1 MLRIW
6 LNPGLNLT
14 IFRGTGLDLLMESM
28 ILNDK
33 SLKGQSDSP
42 QAYTMTKIEK
52 TSYRHS
58 PLHITRE
65 YIYGYKF
72 K

>member
-1 MLRIW
+1 MLRIR

-33 SLKGQSDSP
+33 SLKG
-42 QAYTMTKIEK
+42 
-52 TSYRHS
+52 
-58 PLHITRE
+58 
-65 YIYGYKF
+65 
-72 K
+72 